1 MRISDWSS
9 DVCSSYLVAY
19 TTRLQLQLAYDISV
33 LYGVPLDT
41 SDPDDLWKLVR
52 IAFTIKSGE
61 FVREGVLKTVPA
73 MMRPLIKRFYS
84 KSALAAAKGFPVVGK
99 YLLQRTVIKVGIPL
113 EIGRAHV

>member
-1 MRISDWSS
+1 MTPSFPTRRSS
-9 DVCSSYLVAY
+9 DLVAY
-19 TTRLQLQLAYDISV
+19 TNRLQLHLAYDISV

-41 SDPDDLWKLVR
+41 SDLDDLWKLVR

-99 YLLQRTVIKVGIPL
+99 YLLQRNVIKVGDRKSTRL
-113 EIGRAHV
+113 NSSH